1 MPRHGQRVAL
11 FILLISSAT
20 IGGRIVLQQ
29 ATFADPGADQN
40 HEQLLDALLQGDG
53 PSQASTQ
60 QGTKPHAAKPV
71 ERGYPVPRV
80 PPAARSP
87 NPALRVALLSQYP
100 VQSLAIAP
108 GANCLTT
115 GGRQLSPTDL
125 KSLLHSDGNRQPWF
139 CQSAIGSTIQVNG
152 KAYTG
157 RITLHREGQGW
168 LAVNMLDLERYV
180 ASVVGAEMP
189 SHWKDEALKAQ
200 AVAARSYALVHIVR
214 PASSIYNL
222 GDTTRWQAF
231 AGLSSESVATRAATD
246 ATRGIVLSYRGGLV
260 ESLYAATSDISA
272 EAHGHLG
279 ASMSQHGAQELAQQ
293 GLAFNQILGRFYQG
307 ASLSRLKA
315 DG

>member
-1 MPRHGQRVAL
+1 MPRHGHRVAL
-11 FILLISSAT
+11 FILLISSAS
-20 IGGRIVLQQ
+20 IGWRLVHQL
-29 ATFADPGADQN
+29 APPADLGAEKNQ
-40 HEQLLDALLQGDG
+40 EPLLDALLQGES
-53 PSQASTQ
+53 PSQARANQATVP
-60 QGTKPHAAKPV
+60 KAAKAV

-80 PPAARSP
+80 PPASSSL

-100 VQSLAIAP
+100 VQSVVIAQ
-108 GANCLTT
+108 GASCLTT
-115 GGRQLSPTDL
+115 SGQLLSSTVLQSMLRGD
-125 KSLLHSDGNRQPWF
+125 SHRQPWV
-139 CQSAIGSTIQVNG
+139 CQSDPGGSIQVNG

-157 RITLHREGQGW
+157 RITLHRQGAGW

-189 SHWKDEALKAQ
+189 SHWRKEALKAQ
-200 AVAARSYALVHIVR
+200 AVAARSYALVHLVR

-231 AGLSSESVATRAATD
+231 SGLSSESEATRSATD
-246 ATRGIVLSYRGGLV
+246 ATRGMVLSYRGGLV
-260 ESLYAATSDISA
+260 ESLYAATSEISA

-293 GLAFNQILGRFYQG
+293 GLAFNEILGRFYQG
-307 ASLSRLKA
+307 ASIARLKA